1 VGTFALALSAHA
13 SEVIGVDASGAAVEA
28 AQENAVLNGVTNAT
42 FQALDVGRLEGQL
55 PPGTRFDVVILDPP
69 RAGAG
74 ARVMRAI
81 GRLAPQR
88 VVYVSCNPT
97 TLAADL
103 RELISPDYAIEAI
116 QPLDLFPHT
125 YHVECVVGLR
135 RISAG

>member
-1 VGTFALALSAHA
+1 
-13 SEVIGVDASGAAVEA
+13 
-28 AQENAVLNGVTNAT
+28 
-42 FQALDVGRLEGQL
+42 
-55 PPGTRFDVVILDPP
+55 
-69 RAGAG
+69 
-74 ARVMRAI
+74 
-81 GRLAPQR
+81 

-103 RELISPDYAIEAI
+103 QELISANYAIEAI